1 MRELAAGVHMLGA
14 KKGGRVRA
22 YLIETN
28 GELSLV
34 DTLFE
39 NDGRERARRDPTSSA
54 ASPPT

>member
-1 MRELAAGVHMLGA
+1 MRELAPGVHMLGA
-14 KKGGRVRA
+14 TKGGHVRA
-22 YLIETN
+22 YLLETN

-39 NDGRERARRDPTSSA
+39 NDGSGVLDAIRELA